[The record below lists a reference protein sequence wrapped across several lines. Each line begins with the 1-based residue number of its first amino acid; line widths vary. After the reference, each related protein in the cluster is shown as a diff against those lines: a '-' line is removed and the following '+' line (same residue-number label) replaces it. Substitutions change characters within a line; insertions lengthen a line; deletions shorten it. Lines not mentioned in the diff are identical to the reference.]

1 MQFRRIATSSK
12 SSSPNAE
19 RKQRVSESVLDSSV
33 LIAILNSEHLD
44 DDVLD
49 VIEDAIISA
58 VNYAEVW
65 TKVHD
70 LGLPHAPRTRE
81 AFSLLDRVEPFTESQ
96 AKLAASLRP
105 ATRLA
110 GLSLG
115 HRACLALALELG
127 AEVYTADRQWSNIRV
142 GCAIHLIR

>member
-1 MQFRRIATSSK
+1 
-12 SSSPNAE
+12 
-19 RKQRVSESVLDSSV
+19 VSESVLDASV
-33 LIAILNSEHLD
+33 LIAVLKNEQLN

-49 VIEDAIISA
+49 VIDGAVISA

-65 TKVHD
+65 TNVYD
-70 LGLPHAPRTRE
+70 LGLTHAPRTRE
-81 AFSLLDRVEPFTESQ
+81 ALSLLGRVEPFTESQ
-96 AKLAASLRP
+96 ALLAANLRRT
-105 ATRLA
+105 TRQA

-115 HRACLALALELG
+115 DRACLALALELG